1 MRRDA
6 RIKHTEPVWATL
18 RGYAAILS
26 AALLTAVNY
35 ELFVFPNSFAPVGIN
50 GLITMVQYLFHIS
63 VGYLS
68 LLINLPLIFL
78 TWKMV
83 SGDFARKTL
92 VYVFVFSFA
101 SLILHQ
107 GWLENVAYHTGNGTS
122 TVLGPVA
129 AGVVNGVVYGLA
141 LQCNGSTGGMDLIA
155 LWIQRRCP
163 ELNLVWLIFMLNAA
177 VAALSFFV
185 YGCQVEPVIM
195 CLIYCYLTS
204 YVSDSMLK
212 GGKSALKFEV
222 VTEHADRL
230 SQQIVTELRHSAT
243 VLHAEGVYS
252 KTEKDLVICIINRK
266 QIAHFQRILKEFP
279 DAFAYVSSVNE
290 IMGNF
295 KHITK

>member
-1 MRRDA
+1 M
-6 RIKHTEPVWATL
+6 
-18 RGYAAILS
+18 
-26 AALLTAVNY
+26 
-35 ELFVFPNSFAPVGIN
+35 GIN

-68 LLINLPLIFL
+68 LLINLPLILL

-92 VYVFVFSFA
+92 TYVLVFSLV
-101 SLILHQ
+101 SLVLHQ
-107 GWLENVAYHTGNGTS
+107 GWLEGVAYHTTNGTS
-122 TVLGPVA
+122 TVLGPMA

-141 LQCNGSTGGMDLIA
+141 LQCNGSTGGTDLIA
-155 LWIQRRCP
+155 LWIQRKRP
-163 ELNLVWLIFMLNAA
+163 ELNLVWLIFSLNAA

-185 YGCQVEPVIM
+185 YGCQIEPVIM

-222 VTEHADRL
+222 VTEHADQL
-230 SQQIVTELRHSAT
+230 SQQIVTELRRSAT
-243 VLHAEGVYS
+243 VLHAEGMYS

-266 QIAHFQRILKEFP
+266 QISHFQRILKGFP